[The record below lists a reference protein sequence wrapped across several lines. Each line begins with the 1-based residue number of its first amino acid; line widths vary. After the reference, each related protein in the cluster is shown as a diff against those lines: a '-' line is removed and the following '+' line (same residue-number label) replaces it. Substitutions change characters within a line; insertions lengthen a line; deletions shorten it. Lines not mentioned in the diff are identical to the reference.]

1 MKWYWIAA
9 IVVVSIGVGYYVGK
23 TMSKPAD
30 EKGSSAGTGSGVQNT
45 TNSAA
50 T

>member
-30 EKGSSAGTGSGVQNT
+30 KKGTAGTGSGVQNT

-50 T
+50 A